1 MIEDFEILNTGDILQ
16 KDDQYSTSRD
26 KWTDIP
32 NFMIGDK
39 IIKSTGT
46 FWKRPVKKNG
56 LGNGF
61 KRVK

>member
-39 IIKSTGT
+39 IIESGSTL
-46 FWKRPVKKNG
+46 WRRVVKKNG
-56 LGNGF
+56 LTNGI